1 MLAAMSDRM
10 AGKNGIVTGGARGI
24 GRELADAFAAA
35 GARVAIWDSDGEA
48 AARAAAEVGA
58 GAISAAVDVTD
69 EDAVAGAVEAVL
81 EAYGSVDFL
90 INNAGIRHVAPIAT
104 ESVSEWRRTIDVN
117 VNGTFICSR
126 AVIPAMVEAGGGH
139 IVNLASMAGELALS
153 ERAAYNTSKAAI
165 VGLTKSIAVEVGD
178 QGVYCNAVAPGV
190 IETPLSAPYFE
201 DEAMVATLRRNSPMG
216 RWGQVD
222 EIAGPVLFLC
232 SEESSFVNGATLFV
246 DGGWTAG
253 KGY

>member
-24 GRELADAFAAA
+24 GRELAGAFAGAD
-35 GARVAIWDSDGEA
+35 ARVAVWDTDGD
-48 AARAAAEVGA
+48 AARAAAEEVGG
-58 GAISAAVDVTD
+58 GAIAAAVDVTD
-69 EDAVAGAVEAVL
+69 EKAVAAAVETAL
-81 EAYGSVDFL
+81 GAFGRIDFL
-90 INNAGIRHVAPIAT
+90 INNAGIRHVAPIAE
-104 ESVSEWRRTIDVN
+104 ESVEEWRRTIDVN

-126 AVIPAMVEAGGGH
+126 AVIPAMIAAGGGH
-139 IVNLASMAGELALS
+139 IVNLGSMAGELALS

-178 QGVYCNAVAPGV
+178 AGIHCNAIAPGV

-201 DEAMVATLRRNSPMG
+201 DEEMVATLRENSPMA
-216 RWGQVD
+216 RWGQVS
-222 EIAGPVLFLC
+222 EIAGPALFLC

>member
-1 MLAAMSDRM
+1 MTDRM
-10 AGKNGIVTGGARGI
+10 SGKSGIVTGGARGI
-24 GRELADAFAAA
+24 GRELAAAFAAA
-35 GARVAIWDSDGEA
+35 GARVAIWDTDGD
-48 AARAAAEVGA
+48 AARAAATEVGA
-58 GAISAAVDVTD
+58 GAIADTVDVTD
-69 EDAVAGAVEAVL
+69 ENGVDAAVETVL
-81 EAYGSVDFL
+81 GAFGQIDFL

-104 ESVSEWRRTIDVN
+104 ESVAEWRRTIDVN

-126 AVIPAMVEAGGGH
+126 AVIPAMVAAGGGH
-139 IVNLASMAGELALS
+139 IVNLASMAGELALR

-165 VGLTKSIAVEVGD
+165 IGLTKSIAVEVGD
-178 QGVYCNAVAPGV
+178 AGVYCNAIAPGV

-201 DEAMVATLRRNSPMG
+201 DESMVAVLRENSPMG

-222 EIAGPVLFLC
+222 EISGPALFLC
-232 SEESSFVNGATLFV
+232 TEESSFVNGATLFV

>member
-1 MLAAMSDRM
+1 MLLSLATKLLGSSNDRTL
-10 AGKNGIVTGGARGI
+10 KS
-24 GRELADAFAAA
+24 L
-35 GARVAIWDSDGEA
+35 
-48 AARAAAEVGA
+48 
-58 GAISAAVDVTD
+58 
-69 EDAVAGAVEAVL
+69 
-81 EAYGSVDFL
+81 
-90 INNAGIRHVAPIAT
+90 IRHVAPIAE
-104 ESVSEWRRTIDVN
+104 ESVDAWRRTIDVN
-117 VNGTFICSR
+117 VNGTFICSQ
-126 AVIPAMVEAGGGH
+126 AVIPAMVAAGGGH
-139 IVNLASMAGELALS
+139 IVNLASMAGHLALR

-178 QGVYCNAVAPGV
+178 AGVYCNAVAPGV

-201 DEAMVATLRRNSPMG
+201 DEAMVKVLRENSPMG

-246 DGGWTAG
+246 DGGWTVG

>member
-24 GRELADAFAAA
+24 GRELAGAFAAA
-35 GARVAIWDSDGEA
+35 GARVAIWDTDGEA
-48 AARAAAEVGA
+48 AERAAAEVGA
-58 GAISAAVDVTD
+58 GAISGAVDVTD

-81 EAYGSVDFL
+81 DAYGSIDFL
-90 INNAGIRHVAPIAT
+90 INNAGIRHVAPIAE
-104 ESVSEWRRTIDVN
+104 ESVAEWRRTIDVN

-126 AVIPAMVEAGGGH
+126 AVIPAMVAAGGGH

-165 VGLTKSIAVEVGD
+165 VGLTKSIAVEVGEA
-178 QGVYCNAVAPGV
+178 GVHCNAVAPGV

-201 DEAMVATLRRNSPMG
+201 DEAMVATLRANSPMG
-216 RWGQVD
+216 RWGQVE
-222 EIAGPVLFLC
+222 EISGPVLFLC

>member
-1 MLAAMSDRM
+1 MTDRM
-10 AGKNGIVTGGARGI
+10 SGKSGIVTGGARGI

-35 GARVAIWDSDGEA
+35 GARVAIWDTDGD
-48 AARAAAEVGA
+48 AARAAATEVGA
-58 GAISAAVDVTD
+58 GAIADTVDVTD
-69 EDAVAGAVEAVL
+69 ENGVGAAVETVL
-81 EAYGSVDFL
+81 GAFGQIDFL
-90 INNAGIRHVAPIAT
+90 INNAGIRHVAPIA
-104 ESVSEWRRTIDVN
+104 EEPVDAWRRTIDVN
-117 VNGTFICSR
+117 VNGTFICSK
-126 AVIPAMVEAGGGH
+126 AVIPAMVAAGGGH
-139 IVNLASMAGELALS
+139 IVNLASMAGQLALR

-178 QGVYCNAVAPGV
+178 AGVYCNAVAPGV

-201 DEAMVATLRRNSPMG
+201 DESMVKVLRENSPMG

-222 EIAGPVLFLC
+222 EISGPVLFLC

>member
-24 GRELADAFAAA
+24 GRELVDAFAAA
-35 GARVAIWDSDGEA
+35 GARVAIWDTDGEA
-48 AARAAAEVGA
+48 AERAAAEVGA
-58 GAISAAVDVTD
+58 GAISRAVDVTD
-69 EDAVAGAVEAVL
+69 EDAVGAAVEAVL
-81 EAYGSVDFL
+81 SAFGSVDFL
-90 INNAGIRHVAPIAT
+90 INNAGIRHVAPIAE
-104 ESVSEWRRTIDVN
+104 ESVEEWRRTIDVN

-126 AVIPAMVEAGGGH
+126 AVIPTMVAAGGGH

-165 VGLTKSIAVEVGD
+165 VGLTKSIAVEVGSD
-178 QGVYCNAVAPGV
+178 GVYCNAVAPGV

-232 SEESSFVNGATLFV
+232 SEDSSFVNGATLFV

>member
-24 GRELADAFAAA
+24 GRELVEAFAAA
-35 GARVAIWDSDGEA
+35 GARVAIWDTDGEA
-48 AARAAAEVGA
+48 AERAAAEVGA

-69 EDAVAGAVEAVL
+69 EDAVDAAVQAAL
-81 EAYGSVDFL
+81 AAFGSVDFL
-90 INNAGIRHVAPIAT
+90 INNAGIRHVAPIAE
-104 ESVSEWRRTIDVN
+104 ESVTEWRRTIDVN

-126 AVIPAMVEAGGGH
+126 AVIPAMVAAGGGH

-165 VGLTKSIAVEVGD
+165 VGLTKSIAVEVGSD
-178 QGVYCNAVAPGV
+178 GVYCNAIAPGV

-201 DEAMVATLRRNSPMG
+201 DEAMVATLRQNSPMG